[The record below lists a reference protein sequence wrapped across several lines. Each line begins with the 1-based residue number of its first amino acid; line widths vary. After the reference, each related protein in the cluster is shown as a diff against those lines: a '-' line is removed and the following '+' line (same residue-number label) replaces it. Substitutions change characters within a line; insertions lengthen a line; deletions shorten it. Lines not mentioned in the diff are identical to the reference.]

1 MNWKKQLFVASIVTN
16 ILVLVPAI
24 YMIQIYDRI
33 LSTFSI
39 ETLISIS
46 LITIILY
53 AIFSA
58 LETTRKFVAI
68 REIDQENMQ
77 DLNQYL
83 KSEKNKYEIFL
94 LIQHINKYKIQGFNF
109 KLDFPWIF
117 VFVAIQFIFHFWIG
131 LFSIIIMTI
140 FSVISYYH
148 LNVAEERD
156 IIKKNNEV
164 HIIQDVSLISSFKN
178 LFYVNFIEQF
188 FIKKNNDK
196 NTELNKKQLSIERQ
210 TFYFEMGLYF
220 FRLLANS
227 SMLGFSAYLVINDE
241 LSPGLIIGSSLI
253 LGRILTPLGN
263 VFSFIRMKKEFL
275 KSNTKLGQFEN
286 KLHDAKLKAPQ
297 KIDYMQIPIN
307 KIAKNEITKNNND
320 DLKITIGQCLLVLG
334 KNGSGKSKF
343 INELISSKHTL
354 VNGISIQSIIM
365 NERKKII
372 GHAPQQIPIFN
383 GSIRENIAM
392 NDLDNEKLEKC
403 LKLTNCWEFVQKLE
417 DGVDTQIFKDNRV
430 ILSPGIMQKIN
441 IARALY
447 HEPKI
452 IILDEPDNH
461 LEGEDVMRIIKN
473 LYDIKKEVI
482 LIIIS
487 HVAAFSKIADKIA
500 IFKDGSLIDLN
511 SSEKILPKILNK
523 NN

>member
-1 MNWKKQLFVASIVTN
+1 MNWKKQLIVASIVTN

-58 LETTRKFVAI
+58 LETTRKFVAS
-68 REIDQENMQ
+68 REIEQENLRE
-77 DLNQYL
+77 LNMYL

-94 LIQHINKYKIQGFNF
+94 LIQHINKFKILGFNF

-117 VFVAIQFIFHFWIG
+117 LFLSIQFIFHIWIG
-131 LFSIIIMTI
+131 LYSIFIMVI
-140 FSVISYYH
+140 FSVISYFY
-148 LNVAEERD
+148 LNVSGERD
-156 IIKKNNEV
+156 IIKKKNEV
-164 HIIQDVSLISSFKN
+164 NIIEDITLISSFKN
-178 LFYVNFIEQF
+178 LFYINFVEQF
-188 FIKKNNDK
+188 FIKKNDAK
-196 NTELNKKQLSIERQ
+196 KTQLNKKLLSIEQQ

-220 FRLLANS
+220 FRLFANS

-241 LSPGLIIGSSLI
+241 LSSGLIIGSSLI
-253 LGRILTPLGN
+253 LGRILTPLSN
-263 VFSFIRMKKEFL
+263 VFSFIRMKKEFIKATTQL
-275 KSNTKLGQFEN
+275 RQFEN
-286 KLHDAKLKAPQ
+286 RLHDAKLKAPRT
-297 KIDYMQIPIN
+297 IDNMQIPIN
-307 KIAKNEITKNNND
+307 KITKSEITKNNN

-334 KNGSGKSKF
+334 KNGSGKSNF
-343 INELISSKHTL
+343 INELISNKSTL
-354 VNGISIQSIIM
+354 VNGVSIQSINM
-365 NERKKII
+365 HERKNII
-372 GHAPQQIPIFN
+372 GHAPQKIPVFN

-403 LKLTNCWEFVQKLE
+403 LKLTNSWEFVQKLE
-417 DGVDTQIFKDNRV
+417 DGVDTQIFKDNKV

-461 LEGEDVMRIIKN
+461 LEGEDIMQLIKN

-482 LIIIS
+482 LIIVS

-500 IFKDGSLIDLN
+500 IFKNGSLVDLN
-511 SSEKILPKILNK
+511 SSEKILAKILNK
-523 NN
+523 KN